1 MPLLKTADFFYSLRF
16 LRLLTTP
23 WKKTGAYKAGI
34 IDEDGKVI
42 KKPNSTTERSV
53 YNTFHKLVFNL
64 KRLLNKVP
72 LGKSTLASYAAAL
85 FLIKENTDMSDR
97 AIKLILSEG
106 AGIDISATALIESTG
121 NVWFLNKDGSIQ
133 EDTYVLTRELAIPST
148 GDILALKNTRVIV
161 ESHLPVGNIF
171 GISIFE
177 GIHVKTS
184 QKVYFTQGDISR

>member
-177 GIHVKTS
+177 GQYK
-184 QKVYFTQGDISR
+184 K